1 MTTREIIDVQLESF
15 FGGMFPQK
23 IQRLVDEQLNQGLWM
38 DGYDLAV
45 SQSVIEGDDAGKLL
59 EIVLTQHPELRIDR
73 DALEEVVADKL
84 PQSCIGAPVSWIVAE
99 SGAYALSDTL
109 RVARFDGVRMIWRS
123 PRISFDGIALDS
135 LFGGRLSG
143 RAWWLGSQ
151 KTLGA
156 PFEIDFET
164 GELLEGQI
172 VPEL

>member
-15 FGGMFPQK
+15 FGGKFPQK
-23 IQRLVDEQLNQGLWM
+23 IQRLVDEELNQGRWV

-45 SQSVIEGDDAGKLL
+45 CQGVIEGDAARKLL
-59 EIVLTQHPELRIDR
+59 EIVLAQHPEQRIDR
-73 DALEEVVADKL
+73 DALEAAVEDNL
-84 PQSCIGAPVSWIVAE
+84 PQISIGTPVAWIVAE

-135 LFGGRLSG
+135 LSGGRLSG
-143 RAWWLGSQ
+143 RAWLGSHE
-151 KTLGA
+151 TLDA
-156 PFEIDFET
+156 SFEIDFET

-172 VPEL
+172 VPGL